1 MNTQERHNEEIPQP
15 DNLFSPLSDNR
26 VMDIGNSE
34 KDSSETGTEPE
45 INQEENGTETKEVSE
60 TELTNK
66 QIESLNLSIATMND
80 AIKIINDA
88 ITKENDELE
97 TVIDEYA
104 RGFNEASLLA
114 EYDPERLE
122 AIHDTLGSNEYNGG
136 FKAAKEYHAQKK
148 EQEQG
153 NILKE
158 LEGLRKRGRE
168 IDIDLEK

>member
-1 MNTQERHNEEIPQP
+1 MNTQEHHNEEIPQP
-15 DNLFSPLSDNR
+15 DNLFSPLSDDQT
-26 VMDIGNSE
+26 MDIDKSE
-34 KDSSETGTEPE
+34 KGLAETGSEPQ
-45 INQEENGTETKEVSE
+45 IDQEENSTEAKEVSE
-60 TELTNK
+60 TELINK

-114 EYDPERLE
+114 EYEPERLE
-122 AIHDTLGSNEYNGG
+122 AIRDTLGSNQYNEG

-148 EQEQG
+148 EQG
-153 NILKE
+153 NILNELEDLRNQGRDIDKE
-158 LEGLRKRGRE
+158 LER
-168 IDIDLEK
+168 